1 MSRRLIA
8 LCTVL
13 SLTVATT
20 STNMANAA
28 TSPNSTKPV
37 DLPTKEF
44 PLGIPGKPTYHIKHP
59 APGVD
64 VITLTHGTPTDG
76 YTTTIR
82 INGKTATTS
91 AKAERVAA
99 ELRQDGIPATVQPLT
114 RPAVADFP
122 RHTGYLVRAGLW
134 PVDRR
139 ADAAKAVKTLARK
152 GFDAIVD
159 YLGDDGLQTTGPWHM
174 QIIKIDPHRFHGTY
188 RSTLG
193 VATGRRETTS
203 AMARRAGALAAV
215 NGGFFSIHA
224 PRPFSGDPTGISVVD
239 GRLLSEAV
247 TGRTALI
254 LRGRS
259 ARITRLT
266 TAITARSY
274 DGARTSIDGID
285 RIADDGELILYTDD
299 LGTKTPADHGIEA
312 ILDADGV
319 VTGLRTAGGRVKR
332 GTRVLH
338 GTGEAGEWLRRHA
351 WQGRALTITTKVTDM
366 RTGKT
371 VPLTPDTNIVGGGIG
386 LVARGRRHITAAAD
400 GMANTNMI
408 LHRHPRTLA
417 GVTRSGT
424 LILVTVDGRK
434 PGVTVGASLPEAAEL
449 MRWLG
454 ARDAMN
460 LDGGGSSTM
469 VLKNKVLNDP
479 SDGIERPV
487 GDAILIV
494 PDR

>member
-20 STNMANAA
+20 STNMAIAA
-28 TSPNSTKPV
+28 ASPSSAKPV
-37 DLPTKEF
+37 DLPTAEF
-44 PLGIPGKPTYHIKHP
+44 PLGIPGKPTYHTKHLV
-59 APGVD
+59 PGVD
-64 VITLTHGTPTDG
+64 VITLTHGTSTDG
-76 YTTTIR
+76 YTLTIR
-82 INGKTATTS
+82 VNGKTSTTS

-99 ELRQDGIPATVQPLT
+99 ELQEDGIPATVQRLT

-122 RHTGYLVRAGLW
+122 RHTGYLVRAGQW
-134 PVDRR
+134 PLDRR
-139 ADAAKAVKTLARK
+139 ADAAKAVKTLARE
-152 GFDAIVD
+152 GFDAVVD
-159 YLGDDGLQTTGPWHM
+159 FLGDDGLQTTGPWQM
-174 QIIKIDPHRFHGTY
+174 QIIMIDPHRFQGTY

-203 AMARRAGALAAV
+203 AMARRAGAIAAV

-224 PRPFSGDPTGISVVD
+224 PRPFSGDPTGISVVA

-254 LRGRS
+254 LRGRT
-259 ARITRLT
+259 ARITRLES
-266 TAITARSY
+266 AITARSY
-274 DGARTSIDGID
+274 DGAHRTVDGVD
-285 RIADDGELILYTDD
+285 RVAEDGELILYTDD

-312 ILDADGV
+312 VLDADGV
-319 VTGLRTAGGRVKR
+319 VTGLRSAGARVKP

-338 GTGEAGEWLRRHA
+338 GAGDAGEWLWRHA
-351 WQGRALTITTKVTDM
+351 WQGQTLAITTKVTDM
-366 RTGKT
+366 RTGKA

-400 GMANTNMI
+400 GMANNNMI

-424 LILVTVDGRK
+424 LILATVDGRK

-479 SDGIERPV
+479 SDGTERPV
-487 GDAILIV
+487 GDAVLIV
-494 PDR
+494 PSS